1 MSSKSTRPDQPTRPD
16 GTQPS
21 RGVPSIISPD
31 LRITG
36 DLVCA
41 GDIQIDGWIE
51 GNVTGRHIH
60 LGENAMVSGSL
71 MGELVRIS
79 GTVSGEVRA
88 DNVVLEKTARVTGD
102 ILHKSLAIEQGAF
115 LEGRCKRIEAAAGQ
129 TSPDKPAT
137 AFAATSGSNSVSG
150 LIAADAV

>member
-102 ILHKSLAIEQGAF
+102 IL
-115 LEGRCKRIEAAAGQ
+115 EGRCKRIEAAAGQ
-129 TSPDKPAT
+129 PSPDKPAT

-150 LIAADAV
+150 LIAVDAV